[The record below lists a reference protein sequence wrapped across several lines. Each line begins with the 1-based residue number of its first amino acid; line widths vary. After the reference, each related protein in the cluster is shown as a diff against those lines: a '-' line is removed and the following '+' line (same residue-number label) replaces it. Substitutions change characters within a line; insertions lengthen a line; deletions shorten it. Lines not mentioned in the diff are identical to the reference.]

1 MTDPTPPAPD
11 PVPPTVEAL
20 QRELEE
26 LRFQLARKTREAD
39 IYRET
44 VYDLYRDKFPYVPM
58 TEDEAREL
66 MNTPP
71 SPPGE
76 SIREILEEYE
86 RRLQDGPD
94 AAR

>member
-1 MTDPTPPAPD
+1 MPDATPPAPD
-11 PVPPTVEAL
+11 PEKPTVEAL
-20 QRELEE
+20 EREIAE
-26 LRFQLARKTREAD
+26 LRFRLDRKTREAD

-66 MNTPP
+66 MSTPP

-86 RRLQDGPD
+86 RRLQDGSD